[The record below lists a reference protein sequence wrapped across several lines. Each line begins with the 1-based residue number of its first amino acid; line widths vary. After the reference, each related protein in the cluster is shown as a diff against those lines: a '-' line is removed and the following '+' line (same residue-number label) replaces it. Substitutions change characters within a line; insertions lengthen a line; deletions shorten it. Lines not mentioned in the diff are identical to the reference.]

1 MNEDEKW
8 MSLAL
13 EQAVKAEEDGE
24 VPVGAIL
31 VKDGLVVARA
41 HNQPIST
48 NDATAHA
55 EIQLLRA
62 AGEKL
67 KNYRLTGTSLYVT
80 LEPCAMCLGAIMHA
94 RVERVV
100 FGAHDP
106 KTGVC
111 GSSENLMEA
120 NCFNHKINLVSGV
133 LENESKQLLKNFFI
147 SRREI
152 NNLKTITPYLE

>member
-13 EQAVKAEEDGE
+13 EQARKAEEEGE
-24 VPVGAIL
+24 VTVGAIL
-31 VKDGLVVARA
+31 VKDGLLIAKA
-41 HNQPIST
+41 HNQPISS
-48 NDATAHA
+48 NDPTAHA
-55 EIQLLRA
+55 EIQLIRK

-94 RVERVV
+94 RVEHVV
-100 FGAHDP
+100 FGAYDP

-111 GSSENLMEA
+111 GSSENLINA
-120 NCFNHKINLVSGV
+120 KCFNHKINLASGV
-133 LENESKQLLKNFFI
+133 LENECRQLLKNFFN
-147 SRREI
+147 SRR
-152 NNLKTITPYLE
+152 

>member
-13 EQAVKAEEDGE
+13 EQARKAEEEGE

-31 VKDGLVVARA
+31 VKDGLLIAKA

-48 NDATAHA
+48 KDPTAHA
-55 EIQLLRA
+55 EIQLIRA
-62 AGEKL
+62 AGKKL

-94 RVERVV
+94 RVEHVV
-100 FGAHDP
+100 FGAYDP

-111 GSSENLMEA
+111 GSSENLMDA
-120 NCFNHKINLVSGV
+120 KCFNHKINLVSGV
-133 LENESKQLLKNFFI
+133 LENECRQLLKKFFI
-147 SRREI
+147 SRR
-152 NNLKTITPYLE
+152 

>member
-13 EQAVKAEEDGE
+13 EQAKKAEDMGE
-24 VPVGAIL
+24 VPVGSIL
-31 VKDGLVVARA
+31 VKDGLVIARA

-55 EIQLLRA
+55 EIQLLRT
-62 AGEKL
+62 AGRKL

-94 RVERVV
+94 RVKRIV

-111 GSSENLMEA
+111 GSSENLMDA
-120 NCFNHKINLVSGV
+120 KCFNHKINLVSGV
-133 LENESKQLLKNFFI
+133 LENECRQLLKNFFI
-147 SRREI
+147 SRR
-152 NNLKTITPYLE
+152 

>member
-8 MSLAL
+8 MNLAL
-13 EQAVKAEEDGE
+13 EQARIAEEEGE

-31 VKDGLVVARA
+31 IKDGILVAQA

-48 NDATAHA
+48 NDPTAHA
-55 EIQLLRA
+55 EIQLIRA
-62 AGEKL
+62 AGEKF

-94 RVERVV
+94 RIKRIIY
-100 FGAHDP
+100 GAHDL

-133 LENESKQLLKNFFI
+133 LKNESKQLLKNFFI
-147 SRREI
+147 TRR
-152 NNLKTITPYLE
+152 

>member
-13 EQAVKAEEDGE
+13 EQARKAEEEGE

-31 VKDGLVVARA
+31 VKDGLLIARA

-55 EIQLLRA
+55 EIQLIRA
-62 AGEKL
+62 AGKKL

-94 RVERVV
+94 RVEHVV
-100 FGAHDP
+100 FGAYDP

-111 GSSENLMEA
+111 GSSENLIDA
-120 NCFNHKINLVSGV
+120 NCFNHKIDLVSGV
-133 LENESKQLLKNFFI
+133 LENESKQLLKNFFN
-147 SRREI
+147 SRR
-152 NNLKTITPYLE
+152 

>member
-13 EQAVKAEEDGE
+13 EQARKAEEEGE

-31 VKDGLVVARA
+31 IKNGLLIAKA

-48 NDATAHA
+48 NDPTSHA

-62 AGEKL
+62 AGKKL

-94 RVERVV
+94 RVERIV

-111 GSSENLMEA
+111 GSSENLVNA
-120 NCFNHKINLVSGV
+120 NCFNHKIIIASGV
-133 LENESKQLLKNFFI
+133 LERQSKELLQLFFS
-147 SRREI
+147 SRR
-152 NNLKTITPYLE
+152 

>member
-13 EQAVKAEEDGE
+13 EQARKAEEEGE

-31 VKDGLVVARA
+31 VKDGLLIAKA

-55 EIQLLRA
+55 EIQLIRA
-62 AGEKL
+62 AGKKL

-94 RVERVV
+94 RVERIV

-111 GSSENLMEA
+111 GSSENLINA
-120 NCFNHKINLVSGV
+120 NCFNHKMNLVSGV
-133 LENESKQLLKNFFI
+133 MENESRQLLKNFFN
-147 SRREI
+147 SRR
-152 NNLKTITPYLE
+152 

>member
-13 EQAVKAEEDGE
+13 KQAIKAEEKGE

-31 VKDGLVVARA
+31 VKDGLIVARA

-62 AGEKL
+62 AGRKL

-94 RVERVV
+94 RVERIV
-100 FGAHDP
+100 FGAHEP

-111 GSSENLMEA
+111 GSSEDLMNA

-147 SRREI
+147 SRR
-152 NNLKTITPYLE
+152 

>member
-13 EQAVKAEEDGE
+13 EQAVKAEEEGE

-41 HNQPIST
+41 HNQPISS

-62 AGEKL
+62 AGKKL
-67 KNYRLTGTSLYVT
+67 KNYRLIGTSLYVT

-94 RVERVV
+94 RVEHVI

-111 GSSENLMEA
+111 GSSENLMDA

-133 LENESKQLLKNFFI
+133 LENESTQLLKNFFI
-147 SRREI
+147 SRR
-152 NNLKTITPYLE
+152 

>member
-13 EQAVKAEEDGE
+13 EQAIKAEKEGE

-31 VKDGLVVARA
+31 VKDGLVIARA
-41 HNQPIST
+41 HNQSIAT

-62 AGEKL
+62 AGKKL

-94 RVERVV
+94 RVERII

-111 GSSENLMEA
+111 GSSENLMDA
-120 NCFNHKINLVSGV
+120 NCFNHKINLISGV

-147 SRREI
+147 SRR
-152 NNLKTITPYLE
+152 

>member
-8 MSLAL
+8 MQIAIQ
-13 EQAVKAEEDGE
+13 EAIKAEKENE
-24 VPVGAIL
+24 VPVGAVLI
-31 VKDGLVVARA
+31 KDGHIIAKA

-55 EIQLLRA
+55 EIQLIRA
-62 AGEKL
+62 AGKIQG
-67 KNYRLTGTSLYVT
+67 NYRLTGTSLFVT

-94 RVERVV
+94 RVERIV

-111 GSSENLMEA
+111 GSSENLIDA

-133 LENESKQLLKNFFI
+133 LENESKQLLKKFFI
-147 SRREI
+147 SRR
-152 NNLKTITPYLE
+152 

>member
-13 EQAVKAEEDGE
+13 EQAVKAEKEGE

-31 VKDGLVVARA
+31 VKDGLVVASA

-48 NDATAHA
+48 NDPTAHA

-62 AGEKL
+62 AGEEL

-94 RVERVV
+94 RVDRIV

-111 GSSENLMEA
+111 GSSENLMGA
-120 NCFNHKINLVSGV
+120 NCFNHKIDLVSGV
-133 LENESKQLLKNFFI
+133 LENECRQLLKKFFI
-147 SRREI
+147 SRR
-152 NNLKTITPYLE
+152 

>member
-13 EQAVKAEEDGE
+13 EQAVKAEEEGE

-62 AGEKL
+62 AGRKL

-152 NNLKTITPYLE
+152 NNLKTITSYLE